1 MFAPLEAPMKDFAWG
16 SIGAISA
23 FRGQVL
29 SSAIEAEQWF
39 GGHPRSGTTI
49 FQGARETDFSGWLE
63 ETGIEFPLLTKVL
76 AAVQPLSIQV
86 HPSEKQAKEGF
97 AAEEKRVPLQ
107 VSELRNYSDAF
118 AKPELVICLSPQF
131 RALVGFITA
140 GMLAR
145 RLLRWE
151 KAGLDV
157 SALHIVKR
165 LLDLP
170 LREGVEWALSGDSDV
185 LQCVAGLSAWSFADL
200 DPSMNGEVR
209 DEHHVMSTLAAAHP
223 GDPGILF
230 GLLMHHISLAQGEAL
245 FVDAGVVH
253 AYLDG
258 MGLEVMLPSDN
269 VVRAGLTTKYS
280 DRDEF
285 LSVASLEPISSPPFV
300 VPQDHGDSL
309 LYSDFPAGF
318 RVYRLSQGAGL
329 SLIDSHAIVF
339 SDGARGKVSGAESS
353 LDVTP
358 GQVFFAT
365 ASEAELRFEG
375 AGALWIVCP
384 EGKQP

>member
-23 FRGQVL
+23 FRGQVV

-39 GGHPRSGTTI
+39 GGHPRSGTRI
-49 FQGARETDFSGWLE
+49 SRGARETGFSGWLD
-63 ETGIEFPLLTKVL
+63 ETGIEFPLLAKLL
-76 AAVQPLSIQV
+76 AAAQPLSIQV
-86 HPSEKQAKEGF
+86 HPSDKQAREGF
-97 AAEEKRVPLQ
+97 AAEEERVPSQ
-107 VSELRNYSDAF
+107 VPETRNYSDPS
-118 AKPELVICLSPQF
+118 AKPELIICLSPQF
-131 RALVGFITA
+131 RALVGFITVE
-140 GMLAR
+140 MLAE
-145 RLLRWE
+145 RLVRWE

-157 SALHIVKR
+157 FALRTAKK

-185 LQCVAGLSAWSFADL
+185 AWCVAGLSTWSLANL

-209 DEHHVMSTLAAAHP
+209 DEHHVMSTLATAHP

-230 GLLMHHISLAQGEAL
+230 GLLMHHVSLAQGEAL

-253 AYLDG
+253 AYLEG

-269 VVRAGLTTKYS
+269 VIRAGLTTKYI

-300 VPQDHGDSL
+300 VPQDHGDSS
-309 LYSDFPAGF
+309 LYSGFPAGF
-318 RVYRLSQGAGL
+318 RVYKLSQGGSL
-329 SLIDSHAIVF
+329 SLLESHAIVF
-339 SDGARGKVSGAESS
+339 SDGARGSVSGAESS
-353 LDVTP
+353 VDVTP
-358 GQVFFAT
+358 GQVFFVT
-365 ASEAELRFEG
+365 ASEAKMRFEG
-375 AGALWIVCP
+375 EGALWIVCP
-384 EGKQP
+384 GGKQP